1 MPKGNAASTASEM
14 FNGLK
19 SRLGFSREE
28 DSYQD
33 DYDDFEEYDD
43 FDQDGYNAADNRE
56 YAGYGSDYKG
66 GDTATS
72 TGGYQPATTRSSRSS
87 GYTSRSSRFG
97 RPDSTP
103 ELVTIDDVKARTPL
117 PDTYGRDSYDSTTG
131 TRSTYRAS
139 GRELIDNT
147 GPAESSP
154 AYNAAMSNRANR
166 ANQTRSEGLDSLF
179 EPTSGSASYDP
190 YEAYSGATTASYKTQ
205 RGLTVV
211 RPTSYNDV
219 ERVSRALKAGDVVV
233 LAMRATPDDLSKR
246 VLDFSFGVASAL
258 DASVECPAAKVFAI
272 ARGNGLTES
281 EKRNLIS
288 QGVL

>member
-14 FNGLK
+14 LNGLK
-19 SRLGFSREE
+19 SRLGFSRDE
-28 DSYQD
+28 DRHQE
-33 DYDDFEEYDD
+33 DYDDFDEYDD
-43 FDQDGYNAADNRE
+43 FDQDGYNAADDRE
-56 YAGYGSDYKG
+56 YAGYGADYN
-66 GDTATS
+66 DTAPAPAV
-72 TGGYQPATTRSSRSS
+72 GGYQPATTRSSRSAS
-87 GYTSRSSRFG
+87 YTSRSSRFG

-103 ELVTIDDVKARTPL
+103 ELVTIDDVKASTPL
-117 PDTYGRDSYDSTTG
+117 PDTYGYDRQDSAGS
-131 TRSTYRAS
+131 TRSTYRTP
-139 GRELIDNT
+139 GRELIENT

-166 ANQTRSEGLDSLF
+166 SGQSRSEGLDSLF
-179 EPTSGSASYDP
+179 EPTSGTSSYDP
-190 YEAYSGATTASYKTQ
+190 YEAYSGATSAAYKTQ

-211 RPTSYNDV
+211 RPTAYNDV

-258 DASVECPAAKVFAI
+258 DASVECPAPKVFAI
-272 ARGNGLTES
+272 ARGNGLTDE
-281 EKRNLIS
+281 EKRSLSS